1 MIQRYPALHLQ
12 LELRGFPSGRTAL
25 EFHLFPQILGA
36 QVAGNLQNLPV
47 LFHFPLFGR
56 DLIDHL
62 AILEQLA
69 LHV

>member
-1 MIQRYPALHLQ
+1 MIQCHPALHLQ
-12 LELRGFPSGRTAL
+12 LELRGLPGGRAAL
-25 EFHLFPQILGA
+25 EFHLFPQILSS
-36 QVAGNLQNLPV
+36 QVAGNFQNLPV